1 MARQNAEPARGA
13 RHVDLINIVRENN
26 ALSGDNFVPKWRKLI
41 MNDKFMNYELRQK
54 AVRRFIT
61 LEFII

>member
-1 MARQNAEPARGA
+1 
-13 RHVDLINIVRENN
+13 
-26 ALSGDNFVPKWRKLI
+26 

-61 LEFII
+61 LEFKI